1 MMQRLRHLARHVNI
15 LNALLAALVA
25 IMLSYA
31 LFPVLSAKVAY
42 RPNPRDRR
50 QITVAPDESRPAQV
64 PSPSDYMVVAQNNV
78 FHPERKIPPEKDEEK
93 ELPKPEL
100 VLYGTIISP
109 DLTVAYVI
117 DKKAPYST
125 PGREKR
131 QRVLKKGDMISGFVL
146 KEIETSRITLVR
158 NGEVIRFNLETEK
171 EREGATRTQASA
183 TQKGTTVSVAPSP
196 VAPERKTTPAAS
208 PAKTPSPL
216 DQVNA
221 RRLRLSGTSARQ

>member
-1 MMQRLRHLARHVNI
+1 
-15 LNALLAALVA
+15 
-25 IMLSYA
+25 
-31 LFPVLSAKVAY
+31 
-42 RPNPRDRR
+42 
-50 QITVAPDESRPAQV
+50 
-64 PSPSDYMVVAQNNV
+64 MVVVQNNV

-131 QRVLKKGDMISGFVL
+131 QRVLKKGDMIGGFVL

-158 NGEVIRFNLETEK
+158 NGEVISFNLETEK
-171 EREGATRTQASA
+171 EREGTGRAKPSADQKTPVASA
-183 TQKGTTVSVAPSP
+183 TPSP
-196 VAPERKTTPAAS
+196 VPPVVPLRKTPPPRGATSGVTSRQLP
-208 PAKTPSPL
+208 PL
-216 DQVNA
+216 RTQIK
-221 RRLRLSGTSARQ
+221 R